1 MKIILAVNTLGSFLS
16 HRRGLYLKL
25 RETNDVRV
33 ILPDSEDH
41 NAAQKEISSHCLL
54 SLPMTRKGINPLA
67 ELRAILGYFRLYRK
81 HRPDL
86 VHHFTIKPVIY
97 GTLAAR
103 LAGIPIIVN
112 SITGLGYVFTSQT
125 LKARV
130 LGLLVKNL
138 YRLCFASSRVRIIF
152 QNTDDRDFFISQGIL
167 DKARCFLVE
176 GSGVDVHRFLP
187 NPKKQDEVTAPRI
200 LLASRLLIEKGIFE
214 FMDAVKMLKHKNL
227 KFEAVIAGDVD
238 PGNPG
243 SISEEQVQE
252 WRNLKLAT
260 FLGFR
265 KDMAEILASVDI
277 ACLPSYREGL
287 PMAILEAMAAGK
299 PIVTT
304 DAPGCRATVAA
315 GINGFLVPIKN
326 AEMLAAALEKLILDS
341 ELRLSMGKE
350 SRKRALDLFSAERVT
365 SEIVKIYGSK
375 VTPGNLRGSL
385 S

>member
-41 NAAQKEISSHCLL
+41 HAAQKEISSHCLL

-67 ELRAILGYFRLYRK
+67 ELRAILGYFKLYRK

-103 LAGIPIIVN
+103 LAGVPIIVN

-187 NPKKQDEVTAPRI
+187 NPKKQDEVTAPKI

-214 FMDAVKMLKHKNL
+214 FMDAVKMLKHKKL

-243 SISEEQVQE
+243 SVSEEQVQE

-350 SRKRALDLFSAERVT
+350 SRKRALDLFSVERVT

>member
-1 MKIILAVNTLGSFLS
+1 V
-16 HRRGLYLKL
+16 
-25 RETNDVRV
+25 
-33 ILPDSEDH
+33 
-41 NAAQKEISSHCLL
+41 
-54 SLPMTRKGINPLA
+54 
-67 ELRAILGYFRLYRK
+67 
-81 HRPDL
+81 
-86 VHHFTIKPVIY
+86 
-97 GTLAAR
+97 
-103 LAGIPIIVN
+103 
-112 SITGLGYVFTSQT
+112 
-125 LKARV
+125 
-130 LGLLVKNL
+130 
-138 YRLCFASSRVRIIF
+138 
-152 QNTDDRDFFISQGIL
+152 
-167 DKARCFLVE
+167 FLVE

-187 NPKKQDEVTAPRI
+187 NPKKQDEVTAPKI

-214 FMDAVKMLKHKNL
+214 FMDAVKMLKHKKL

-243 SISEEQVQE
+243 SVSEEQVQE

-350 SRKRALDLFSAERVT
+350 SRKRALDLFSVERVT